1 MISDSVFCSV
11 WTLALVRLVNG
22 SHSCS
27 GRVEVFNDNQ
37 WGTVCDNGWDHSDAA
52 VICKEMG
59 CEDVFEQRIGGYFS
73 QGSGPVWLSDVQC
86 SYSETTLRH
95 CNLQGWGQNSCGH
108 EKDAAVACRRE
119 YKIFYTQH

>member
-1 MISDSVFCSV
+1 M

-59 CEDVFEQRIGGYFS
+59 CGDVFEQRIGGFFG
-73 QGSGPVWLSDVQC
+73 QGSGSVWLSDVQC
-86 SYSETTLRH
+86 SNTETTLRH

-108 EKDAAVACRRE
+108 DKDATVACQRE